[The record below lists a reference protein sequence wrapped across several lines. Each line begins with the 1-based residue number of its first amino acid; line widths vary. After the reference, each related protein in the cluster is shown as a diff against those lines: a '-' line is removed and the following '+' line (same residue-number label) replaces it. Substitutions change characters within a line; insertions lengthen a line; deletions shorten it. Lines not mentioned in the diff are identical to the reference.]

1 MLIRISGG
9 SEGIKQYLVH
19 GMKSGRTLGRDQ
31 LDDRVVLVGDLDMTD
46 QVISSMKNRGDKY
59 YHVTLS
65 FFEDSLSEDALRNI
79 AAEFAG
85 FAGAAYSPNELCF
98 YAEAHLP
105 RIKSYG
111 AKSGEIVFRR
121 PHIHL
126 VVPKT
131 NLLTGKVV
139 DLFGNVKHNIDYI
152 DAFQEYVNAK
162 YGLVSPKERRRL
174 SFDDESTILERT
186 KHDDFSGP
194 SRALKQSILDAM
206 LSTNLT
212 DEAGFK
218 VLLESFGKIRQR
230 NAGRQDAYWNVL
242 PKGAAKGVNLKE
254 FPFSNE
260 FIRMSPQRK
269 EEFLH
274 RDRMMREAPV
284 LETQGAVRKPSGN
297 NIDKLQKWRK
307 LRCREIKLVGRN
319 AKLRAQYKDLK
330 TIQQKM
336 DFLDRVDIECTAAL
350 NTELKELKNVER
362 AGFFG
367 HDDGAA
373 AAHAGRRGQP
383 WWGDQKRG
391 ARGPATLGAA
401 PALHRMRGLSARD
414 LDARSGRPEE
424 LLSLVAPG
432 KLGQRGPGAAESVRR
447 APFPAQR
454 RVGPATSLP
463 GHYLRQAAR
472 RRDRERVRTYAK
484 ALERVCT
491 GQDVQAAL
499 ERAYGLPRVHLFSK
513 SQDGSMRVLLGADFV
528 GLDTFLADHMR
539 LEWEQSLDVLRAAA
553 SMRAGHIRGSGPTR
567 TAQLAEALGF
577 TALPLEAPMGKVDG
591 AEPQE
596 ALYAAD
602 DGQLA
607 FEVGVRQVNVISLDR
622 YAIGTALALAA
633 HRFGEPLE
641 LSGSPEFLAL
651 AQDLARDM
659 RLKAT
664 VVVVHDA
671 ATEEAHQAIELDDE
685 FDGGRERPRG
695 Y

>member
-9 SEGIKQYLVH
+9 SEGIKQYLLH
-19 GMKSGRTLGRDQ
+19 GIKSGRSLGRDQ
-31 LDDRVVLVGDLDMTD
+31 LDDRVVLVGDLDLAD
-46 QVISSMKNRGDKY
+46 QVISSMKNRGDRY

-65 FFEDSLSEDALRNI
+65 FFEDSLSEDVLRNI

-105 RIKSYG
+105 RMKSYG
-111 AKSGEIVFRR
+111 AKSGEVVFRK

-162 YGLVSPKERRRL
+162 YRLVSPKERRRL

-194 SRALKQSILDAM
+194 SRALKQSILDAI
-206 LSTNLT
+206 LSARLT

-218 VLLESFGKIRQR
+218 ILLESFGQVRQR
-230 NAGRQDAYWNVL
+230 NAGREDAYWNVL
-242 PKGAAKGVNLKE
+242 PNGASKGVNLKE

-269 EEFLH
+269 EEFLR
-274 RDRMMREAPV
+274 RDRVMREAPV
-284 LETQGAVRKPSGN
+284 LETQGAIRKPSRN
-297 NIDKLQKWRK
+297 NIDKLQNWRK

-336 DFLDRVDIECTAAL
+336 DFLDRVDIECAPVL
-350 NTELKELKNVER
+350 NTELEEVKDVER

-367 HDDGAA
+367 HDDGAG

-391 ARGPATLGAA
+391 ARGPSSLGAA
-401 PALHRMRGLSARD
+401 PSLHRMRGLPALD
-414 LDARSGRPEE
+414 LDERAGRSEE
-424 LLSLVAPG
+424 LLSAVAPG
-432 KLGQRGPGAAESVRR
+432 KLGQRGPRAAEPVRR
-447 APFPAQR
+447 APPSTQR
-454 RVGPATSLP
+454 RVGQPTSLP

-472 RRDRERVRTYAK
+472 RRDQEKVRSYA
-484 ALERVCT
+484 R
-491 GQDVQAAL
+491 AL
-499 ERAYGLPRVHLFSK
+499 ERACTGQEVEKALELAWGLPKMHLFNK
-513 SQDGSMRVLLGADFV
+513 NADGSLRVLLGAEFVDLDF
-528 GLDTFLADHMR
+528 FLGDHMR

-553 SMRAGHIRGSGPTR
+553 TMRAGQIRGSGPTR
-567 TAQLAEALGF
+567 TARLAEVLGF
-577 TALPLEAPMGKVDG
+577 TALPLDAPTGS
-591 AEPQE
+591 AEPLE

-602 DGQLA
+602 GGHLA
-607 FEVGVRQVNVISLDR
+607 FEVSVHQVNVISLDR
-622 YAIGTALALAA
+622 YAVGTALALAA
-633 HRFGEPLE
+633 QRFGEPLE
-641 LSGSPEFLAL
+641 LSGSSEFLAL

-659 RLKAT
+659 RLRTA
-664 VVVVHDA
+664 VVMAVPTA
-671 ATEEAHQAIELDDE
+671 NELDKAIDLDDDFE
-685 FDGGRERPRG
+685 RGDGGWERPRG
-695 Y
+695 